1 VLLGVSLFTPTQV
14 VIAANLDLIAQE
26 HGIPSSV
33 FLHIAHCESHL
44 NPSALNPN
52 DGGTPSY
59 GLFQFKKST
68 FYGYGG
74 TEAVL
79 SAFRRRERFT
89 NLELAR
95 FLEWEINT
103 VTPRV
108 NELVKKGVLEEHCK
122 RECEISGRT
131 ATCWQIK
138 AVGQLGLL

>member
-1 VLLGVSLFTPTQV
+1 MNYSLTCG
-14 VIAANLDLIAQE
+14 
-26 HGIPSSV
+26 GILTIFIGTFLVNTFGISDACSSELTAKLV
-33 FLHIAHCESHL
+33 
-44 NPSALNPN
+44 
-52 DGGTPSY
+52 
-59 GLFQFKKST
+59 KST
-68 FYGYGG
+68 LYGYGG

-103 VTPRV
+103 VIPRV

-122 RECEISGRT
+122 RQCEISGRT